1 MTTQKVNNTLK
12 GAATIWQLL
21 FSLGSTIVVVTV
33 FVLSI
38 RGDVN
43 AAKKDIERHEKL
55 IERMS
60 NDIQTGQR
68 EILDAINDLKL
79 QLKDKQDRNN

>member
-1 MTTQKVNNTLK
+1 MTTQKVNESLK

-21 FSLGSTIVVVTV
+21 FGIGSTVVTITV
-33 FVLSI
+33 FLLMMKS
-38 RGDVN
+38 DVS
-43 AAKKDIERHEKL
+43 AARKDIDRHEKV
-55 IERMS
+55 IERM
-60 NDIQTGQR
+60 NEDIQRGQR

>member
-1 MTTQKVNNTLK
+1 MTTQKVNETLK

-21 FSLGSTIVVVTV
+21 FGIGSTVITITV
-33 FVLSI
+33 FLLMMKN
-38 RGDVN
+38 DVS
-43 AAKKDIERHEKL
+43 AARKDIDRHEKV
-55 IERMS
+55 IERM
-60 NDIQTGQR
+60 NEDIQRGQR